1 MAESKLAPE
10 PLSRWLMV
18 AAQSTGAVVA
28 GGTKAA
34 VAAEAGQS
42 LAPFCKGVES
52 RFPFR
57 RDLAAPALALMGAE
71 QVALFYLPSENPQV
85 YALGN
90 RDPIGKANV
99 LSRGILGDVQGQLV
113 VASPLYKQHFSL
125 ETGAC
130 LEEEGVQVEV
140 YPVRLEGD
148 SVLIGR
154 R

>member
-1 MAESKLAPE
+1 MQLVTADKWQQVCTLDDLVPGS
-10 PLSRWLMV
+10 
-18 AAQSTGAVVA
+18 
-28 GGTKAA
+28 
-34 VAAEAGQS
+34 
-42 LAPFCKGVES
+42 GVC
-52 RFPFR
+52 
-57 RDLAAPALALMGAE
+57 ALVNGE
-71 QVALFYLPSENPQV
+71 QVAIFYLPGEQQRL
-85 YALGN
+85 YAIGN
-90 RDPIGKANV
+90 RDPIGGANV
-99 LSRGILGDVQGQLV
+99 LYRGIVADVGGELT